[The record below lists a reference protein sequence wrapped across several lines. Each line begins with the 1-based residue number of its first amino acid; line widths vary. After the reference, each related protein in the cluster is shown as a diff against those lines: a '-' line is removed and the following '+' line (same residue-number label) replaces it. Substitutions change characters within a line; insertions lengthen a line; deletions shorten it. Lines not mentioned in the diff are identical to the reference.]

1 MYAFEFGMQA
11 FFSKKLKNVKKSCL
25 RLHSSILIL
34 CMNKDEI
41 AKKIESLRSEIAR
54 HEHLYRIE
62 NAPEIS
68 DDDFDLLMRELR
80 ELEARFPELAN
91 SASPARTVGSDLSE
105 GFETVAHLSPMLS
118 LDNVFNTDELQDFDT
133 RLHKYLSL
141 NSEFTYSVEPKIDG
155 AGVSAVYEN
164 GKLVRLLTRGDGEKG
179 DDITRNA
186 FVIKNLPLNL
196 KGTNIPE
203 LLEVRGEAYMTREEF
218 DRLSKL
224 AIEAEKQKIQK
235 RQKTLLNEEEKTKI
249 ENKRPYANPRNLAAG
264 TLKLLDVD
272 VLSQRNLM
280 VVFYSLGQTKGFNLE
295 LQSQLPNRLAELGLP
310 TVNWQGVAKGT
321 TQAFEKICEL
331 EEVRNDFPFN
341 TDGAVLKLDDCSLHA
356 SAGMTSHAPRWA
368 VAWKYR
374 AQQAETKLNA
384 ITLQVGRTGAVTPVA
399 ELEPVF
405 IDGSTVSRAT
415 LHNANYIQQKDI
427 RVGDTVVIEKAG
439 EIIPAVI
446 RVVLE
451 KRPANSTQYEFPT
464 ICPEC
469 GAILKQYGEKMLSRC
484 PNFSCPPQVK
494 GRIEHFAS
502 RDCMD
507 IKGLGEAVVARLV
520 DELGV
525 CSPADIY
532 SLTKEQLLSLDK
544 VKDKTAENLLEAIEN
559 SKTQD
564 LWRLLFALGI
574 LEIGERYAKE
584 LAQKFTSLDA
594 LMNADLEQIKEI
606 DGLGSKTRNGA
617 QIPVRALS
625 IRAFFDDEHNRNLIE
640 QLRKHGLNFELKK
653 PETSTSE
660 LFANK
665 VFVLTGTLKSMDRN
679 SAKAKIEELGGK
691 VASSVSKNTDYLVSD
706 GEISGSKMQKA
717 QELGTKI
724 LLEDEFLKMLFDT
737 TQPTTDENNKAQEET
752 HPKSENPPPSQQLD
766 FGF

>member
-1 MYAFEFGMQA
+1 
-11 FFSKKLKNVKKSCL
+11 
-25 RLHSSILIL
+25 
-34 CMNKDEI
+34 MNKDEVT
-41 AKKIESLRSEIAR
+41 KKIESLRREIAR
-54 HEHLYRIE
+54 HERLYRIE

-91 SASPARTVGSDLSE
+91 TRSPAQTVGSDLSE

-118 LDNVFNTDELQDFDT
+118 LDNVFNTGELEDFDT
-133 RLHKYLSL
+133 RLHKYLSI

-164 GKLVRLLTRGDGEKG
+164 GKLTRLLTRGDGEKG

-196 KGTNIPE
+196 KGANIPE

-224 AIEAEKQKIQK
+224 AIEAEKQKLQK
-235 RQKTLLNEEEKTKI
+235 RQKTLLDEEEKAKI
-249 ENKRPYANPRNLAAG
+249 EKKRPYANPRNLAAG
-264 TLKLLDVD
+264 TLKLLDAD
-272 VLSQRNLM
+272 TLSQRNLM
-280 VVFYSLGQTKGFNLE
+280 VVFYSLGQTRGFNLE

-310 TVNWQGVAKGT
+310 TVNWRGLAKGT

-341 TDGAVLKLDDCSLHA
+341 TDGAVLKLDNCSLHA

-399 ELEPVF
+399 ELESVF

-446 RVVLE
+446 RVVPE
-451 KRPANSTQYEFPT
+451 KRQANSTPFEFPT
-464 ICPEC
+464 ICPKC
-469 GAILKQYGEKMLSRC
+469 GATLKQYGEKMISRC

-525 CSPADIY
+525 RSPADIY

-584 LAQKFTSLDA
+584 LAQKFGSLDA

-625 IRAFFDDEHNRNLIE
+625 IRAFFDDEHNRDLIE
-640 QLRKHGLNFELKK
+640 QLRNHGLNFKLKK

-679 SAKAKIEELGGK
+679 AAKAKIEELGGK
-691 VASSVSKNTDYLVSD
+691 VASSVSKNTDYLISD
-706 GEISGSKMQKA
+706 GESTGSKMQKA

-724 LLEDEFLKMLFDT
+724 LLEADFLQMLSKTVTSGEISKGKPSETKSTTPEQLNFEF
-737 TQPTTDENNKAQEET
+737 
-752 HPKSENPPPSQQLD
+752 
-766 FGF
+766 

>member
-1 MYAFEFGMQA
+1 
-11 FFSKKLKNVKKSCL
+11 
-25 RLHSSILIL
+25 
-34 CMNKDEI
+34 MNKDEV
-41 AKKIESLRSEIAR
+41 AKKIASLRNEIAH

-62 NAPEIS
+62 NAPIIS
-68 DDDFDLLMRELR
+68 DDDFDLLMRQLR
-80 ELEARFPELAN
+80 QLEAQYPELAN
-91 SASPARTVGSDLSE
+91 RTSPAQKVGSDLSE
-105 GFETVAHLSPMLS
+105 GFESVSHLTPMLS
-118 LDNVFNTDELQDFDT
+118 LDNVFDTQELEDFDT
-133 RLHKYLSL
+133 RLHKHLSIG
-141 NSEFTYSVEPKIDG
+141 SEFTYSVEPKIDG

-164 GKLVRLLTRGDGEKG
+164 GKLTHLLTRGDGEKG

-186 FVIKNLPLNL
+186 FVIKNLPFEL
-196 KGTNIPE
+196 KGENIPI

-224 AIEAEKQKIQK
+224 AIEAEKQKLQK
-235 RQKTLLNEEEKTKI
+235 RQKALLDKDDVAKI

-272 VLSQRNLM
+272 TLNQRNLM
-280 VVFYSLGQTKGFNLE
+280 VVFYSLGQTRGFNLE
-295 LQSQLPNRLAELGLP
+295 HQSQLPTRLSELGLP
-310 TVNWQGVAKGT
+310 SVNWQAVALGT
-321 TQAFEKICEL
+321 KQAFEKICEL

-341 TDGAVLKLDDCSLHA
+341 TDGAVLKLDDCALHSL
-356 SAGMTSHAPRWA
+356 AGMTSHAPRWA

-451 KRPANSTQYEFPT
+451 KRPLNSEPYKFPT

-469 GAILKQYGEKMLSRC
+469 GAELKQFGEKMLARC
-484 PNFSCPPQVK
+484 PNFACPPQVK

-507 IKGLGEAVVARLV
+507 IKGLGESVVARLV

-525 CSPADIY
+525 RNPADIY
-532 SLTKEQLLSLDK
+532 SLTREQLLSLDK
-544 VKDKTAENLLEAIEN
+544 VKDRSADNLLRAIED
-559 SKTQD
+559 SKKQD
-564 LWRLLFALGI
+564 LWRLIFALGI

-584 LAQKFTSLDA
+584 LAQKFGSIDL
-594 LMNADLEQIKEI
+594 LMRADLEQIKEI

-625 IRAFFDDEHNRNLIE
+625 IRAFFEDEHNRNLIE
-640 QLRKHGLNFELKK
+640 QLRAKGLNFELKK
-653 PETSTSE
+653 SVGATSE

-665 VFVLTGTLKSMDRN
+665 VFVLTGALKSMDRN
-679 SAKAKIEELGGK
+679 AAKAKIEQLGGK
-691 VASSVSKNTDYLVSD
+691 VASAVSKNTDYLISD
-706 GEISGSKMQKA
+706 GESAGTKA
-717 QELGTKI
+717 KKAEELGTKI
-724 LLEDEFLKMLFDT
+724 ILEDEFLKMLFDT